1 MRVRPERLSKEIL
14 DDIGVR
20 RDERV
25 LAWARGRENDDR
37 TGSRQFVV
45 ATTIALYVPNEAVA
59 LGDRATTLT
68 RWTRWSWDRVLGVG
82 WDDGELRLRLQP
94 DAGGQ
99 VRERVFMFDDAGE
112 VPAVVWERVE
122 ASIVVS
128 QRLTIAGS
136 HGATAVARRRMGTD
150 DISWTVVFD
159 NTDDASRDD
168 LRARAREALSDLRI
182 SLGI

>member
-1 MRVRPERLSKEIL
+1 MRLRPERLSKAVL
-14 DDIGVR
+14 DEIGVR

-25 LAWARGRENDDR
+25 LAWARGRDNDQL
-37 TGSRQFVV
+37 TGSRQLMV
-45 ATTIALYVPNEAVA
+45 ATTHALFCPNEVQAI
-59 LGDRATTLT
+59 GGEPATVTG
-68 RWTRWSWDRVLGVG
+68 WTRWSWDRVLGVG

-94 DAGGQ
+94 DAGGK
-99 VRERVFMFDDAGE
+99 VREQVFMFDDAGE

-128 QRLTIAGS
+128 QRLTVAGS
-136 HGATAVARRRMGTD
+136 HGATAVARRRTGTD

-159 NTDDASRDD
+159 DSDDASRDD
-168 LRARAREALSDLRI
+168 LRARARDALSELRI